1 MTDSEEIAKAE
12 RIRLQL
18 LDAIS
23 VGVENPARIL
33 EIASDADTPDDAA
46 REIERVFGLSAEH
59 ARAVLELQFARMT
72 RSSVARIEE
81 DREQIR
87 RFLA

>member
-23 VGVENPARIL
+23 VGVQNRARIL
-33 EIASDADTPDDAA
+33 EIASDSDTPDDAA
-46 REIERVFGLSAEH
+46 RAIERAFGLSAEH

-72 RSSVARIEE
+72 RSNVARIEE

-87 RFLA
+87 RLLG

>member
-23 VGVENPARIL
+23 VGVQNRARIL
-33 EIASDADTPDDAA
+33 EIASDSDTPDDAV
-46 REIERVFGLSAEH
+46 REIERTFGLSAEH
-59 ARAVLELQFARMT
+59 ARAVLDLQFARMT

-87 RFLA
+87 RFLG

>member
-1 MTDSEEIAKAE
+1 
-12 RIRLQL
+12 
-18 LDAIS
+18 
-23 VGVENPARIL
+23 VGVENRARIL
-33 EIASDADTPDDAA
+33 EIASDSDRPDDAP

-59 ARAVLELQFARMT
+59 ARAVLELQFARTT
-72 RSSVARIEE
+72 RSSVDRIEE